1 MSEVINSFILS
12 RAVSGSLA
20 EFLSALSGDD
30 EIAVDSII
38 VSLQPSA
45 NTLRDYLRMLEDI
58 TVRDRLSLGDIVRQ
72 PQLAALLEGDAS
84 AGRKDRQ
91 GRFKR
96 ELELLRYPERSR
108 LLQDVQSLQR
118 QIASRY
124 GFRVEV
130 PEMLEGDSVKIQF
143 SARSTEEMEKAAL
156 KLADLSRS
164 EELSQLYQLL
174 LGI

>member
-1 MSEVINSFILS
+1 MSEVIESFILS
-12 RAVSGSLA
+12 RAASGSLA
-20 EFLSALSGDD
+20 EFLSALSGED
-30 EIAVDSII
+30 EMAVDGII

-58 TVRDRLSLGDIVRQ
+58 SVRDRLSLGAIIKL
-72 PQLAALLEGDAS
+72 PQLTCLLEGDAS

-91 GRFKR
+91 GRFKK

-130 PEMLEGDSVKIQF
+130 PEMLEGDSIKIQF
-143 SARSTEEMEKAAL
+143 SARSTQDMEKAAL
-156 KLADLSRS
+156 KLADLAQS
-164 EELSQLYQLL
+164 EELSELYQLL
-174 LGI
+174 IGI